1 MATRT
6 YYYKG
11 RKITM
16 TDGERLAMMQDVAD
30 NGYYS
35 RKGYGDKSSN
45 RYDEEKIKE
54 KAAIYD
60 AEIRLMEDFKAE
72 EERKKRE
79 REQRLMIGRSIA
91 NDAINRGMMRSYE
104 ASTPARAN
112 ATSAPNTGADNAYA
126 QAMRKTALEREKA
139 RLQGL
144 EGGTLDEA
152 SDYQKR
158 MDAID
163 LALSKVDSNLSNIN
177 RANSLRKIESDAR
190 LDELFDQYAQK
201 GAEMVNPT
209 VKQAQGI
216 ISTPWGNI
224 GGKDIANKVTY
235 GRDNAGELQLGANT
249 RSADAKYA
257 VYQNM
262 TDDEVAVYNYLLT
275 TDPNR
280 AEEYLMKLDPEL
292 QRRESDRRMGVVEGV
307 AEIAPVAASAATV
320 LTAPVKGTAYVGAM
334 ADRAMG
340 RDINTDSNAYRLAR
354 EADAMRGTVGGNINE
369 GVQNATGSR
378 FLGNAGEFLYQ
389 IGLSMADTL
398 VNTAITGGNA
408 VASSALMGGSAAS
421 SAMIDAKERGGNDT
435 QALTVGALAGIAE
448 ALFEKVSIENFLSE
462 ATAGTKGAWLL
473 NILRQMGIEASEEGA
488 TEVANIISDSLV
500 MGDLSQYKDMTAG
513 EIALQVAQAALGG
526 AISGAGMG
534 GIAQLGNYATR
545 KANERAAAA
554 PVAEPAAEADP
565 IREAAMQAAI
575 AQEEQ
580 TEQPMEKAAPMRAA
594 KPAEQTPAQEA
605 QKPAESTPAME
616 GDNDTP
622 ELAAPTRAVTM
633 TRRDNAV
640 NTSYDEAVE
649 VVGIDS
655 VDDGKVYVLDS
666 NDDVISLNDVDFSD
680 SNTAALYRAAGSF
693 DTATAQRFVQE
704 YDGGDVQQYAQAFAS
719 VYNDGKAGIDYNT
732 TLTQR
737 ASAATLTESQR
748 ITAHAGGQKAASAS
762 LPNMPKKF
770 TPGLTRAYTKASL
783 TAEGRE
789 NTKKFR
795 RQLQALDT
803 IGKKYNREIVLVSS
817 LKGMNIGGVT
827 ITGNVNGAYDPT
839 TKRIYVAADAQDGAF
854 AYVAMHELVH
864 SIKDS
869 DSKAYD
875 RLRDVVFEALEAS
888 GEDVDALIDYQINS
902 VYKGEIDRD
911 GAIEEVISNTAP
923 TVLMDEQFVRDL
935 YNNDR
940 TLFDKIREFFEELKQ
955 VFAELTQSGSW
966 AQDTV
971 LDEES
976 VAKIAKVFDKVA
988 METAAQP
995 DMNNLVAVDAAP
1007 TQTDAGVVIDEAGVK
1022 FSINTKDAWAKHM
1035 REAYGNTAD
1044 VRSAIDFVNDIS
1056 QVIMDNESLRD
1067 YMVRGDIPYSK
1078 IGPIRSNVEYKIT
1091 FDLDT
1096 LCQRVWQ
1103 YAALRDSI
1111 IDMAGRPLTKKESR
1125 QLIDYIEKMGGQIP
1139 CRYCYVEGKRALF
1152 ADSYLNFLNF
1162 RRDVMNE
1169 ADDDVAR
1176 TKMYSY
1182 DTKTGKLGAAA
1193 EKVFDEWRGI
1203 RSNSN
1208 TYNPQSLEEH
1218 YVNFQQLRNAV
1229 IDFLE
1234 ENYPGDIAQT
1244 RTSEDGYNFLHYEV
1258 RNSKGRKVGAPAMAK
1273 QVLRHFGAM
1282 SGADANARASFVAR
1296 KIIQPWMQARYEG
1309 IESVKNTRGSKFDAR
1324 VLDLE
1329 RVANNYAASAS
1340 SAHLFEPYQPYTDQ
1354 LSHVSKDVLK
1364 YVNAMGG
1371 VRIHSSN
1378 DFQMRNIVDYL
1389 QFFAEMASM
1398 KLMSHSYTKNLTFA
1412 EIAGK
1417 LGGRVNVSIAL
1428 NGDFSTGIQENISEG
1443 APWGEARALQK
1454 RNPNVG
1460 VMAMITNDDQLSFVL
1475 NTDWVQMTIPFHSS
1489 GIESEYTDA
1498 LRWTSYQSIQNE
1510 RPYADSTMRD
1520 ELKADGVEVP
1530 AKLAGRELREMYA
1543 KHFGKTLITD
1553 KNGKYITPH
1562 FFPHDTQVTTQG
1574 GKTVIVP
1581 GHHNDAKRYFELCEQ
1596 FGVRPRFDGA
1606 MVQDRNGNTIPA
1618 VEHPNYVKL
1627 IKETARTDSEQTAIS
1642 MDALT
1647 DPEFREWL
1655 VERMKLEV
1663 PAERNS
1669 STGFRDVMGIGKTF
1683 IENVINNPAAKD
1695 LPYGKLPAALEE
1707 RVDMLGDMSNAP
1719 REEFDVRFTGGEPVR
1734 GVDYEV
1740 VKSKPKLAQMTEAMK
1755 ARAPKFSIK
1764 DPVER
1769 VGNLV
1774 AVHSLNYE
1782 NAMKAV
1788 KRGGMPASS
1797 WAITTA
1803 KLGVPNYADI
1813 TFVAGSESVDP
1824 ALDERNKA
1832 YAGDAHSPRYPETS
1846 KGMSDA
1852 AKKRV
1857 GDMID
1862 KHAGKLGEVYTSE
1875 ARRLLGS
1882 LESKDEYIKMDIKDN
1897 AGLMA
1902 VYLSERGAKLRP
1914 ASSKSE
1920 MWDNKDK
1927 LDRVIRFRGG
1937 KQRYMDWAMN
1947 LLGKDWN
1954 TGEYVTRQ
1962 TEYGTERVPA
1972 TLENV
1977 TEVMT
1982 AQNGGEMRN
1991 ALHTGG
1997 FRGVHAALV
2006 RQMGTLDEIRSR
2018 KQQLQAANKE
2028 TIAQYRA
2035 AQDMY
2040 SNTISLMKDAGAS
2053 SYRGST
2059 TSYAEETLH
2068 YIIREKVFATNDM
2081 LRILKLNGYE
2091 KADAGLVRNITH
2103 TLSTIRNLPTD
2114 YFEVKAGRVFGIH
2127 EVKLA
2132 LLPEGK
2138 YNDLAGAL
2146 EGLGIA
2152 VARYSGGNTGRAAT
2166 LNQSAAGLLFSAKD
2180 PAQRERDARTAERIA
2195 EGRKQSAAQQKLEGK
2210 HDAETAKL
2218 KERIAGLEQQ
2228 VKDERAA
2235 GQINTAI
2242 ERKAG
2247 SQAVEDERLAARMA
2261 EGRVRAEERRKGREL
2276 AEAEKQKLRDHR
2288 QNERMR
2294 NTRDVITERV
2304 KTISNWI
2311 TSPTDKRFV
2320 PESMQLEIGRFIS
2333 AINMGF
2339 KDDSKT
2345 KERWMWR
2352 MDRMN
2357 AAVKATL
2364 KASPDNSTVDI
2375 SEGTVELIEDFT
2387 EEIKKQGIDS
2397 IKQMSEEQL
2406 DTLADILGS
2415 LKKEVID
2422 ANKSFIGGRLQER
2435 TVFAEDTIARAD
2447 RTKLEPKNNVRKAVL
2462 SNRLVTGNLKPPVF
2476 FRLMGGRMR
2485 ELGED
2490 LLNAERDYSKGM
2502 MAARDFYKALK
2513 EHYKTDDWLDVR
2525 KKGNVSIFELE
2536 SGEKITLSRDQAL
2549 NIYVLNLRERL
2560 ESETNH
2566 LRGGGITFRKDAYGK
2581 EVKGDEPHI
2590 LTDADITAIRDWLTP
2605 SQLQFA
2611 HRLVSYMS
2619 TELSQLG
2626 NRTSL
2631 RLVGRKLFKGEH
2643 YVPFNVDKNHVK
2655 HETGK
2660 AGEVDQPQS
2669 ARVKNKGM
2677 TKSTLRNASTPLV
2690 IDGLTDVFA
2699 AHVQEMCTYA
2709 AFAIPQDNILRV
2721 MNYKAA
2727 GSQTT
2732 VRSAMNAAYGNQLY
2746 NYLDALMADIGGKR
2760 SGSAMDTQAMKLI
2773 SKFKAGSVLSS
2784 MSVAI
2789 QQPSSIARAFSV
2801 LKVRDARPPHFA
2813 KVGKTIV
2820 NKSFEEAMQYS
2831 GTAVIKDMGGF
2842 DISSR
2847 SGVEDW
2853 LLSNKPK
2860 GFKEHSDKVGTWA
2873 PEQLDKLTFGSL
2885 WEACK
2890 VEVARNN
2897 KGLEFGGEQHLLM
2910 TGERFDEVIRLTQV
2924 YDSTLSRSENMR
2936 TKTAYAS
2943 MATAFMGEPTTAM
2956 NLLFDA
2962 MYNAKN
2968 TTMEGR
2974 IGVRK
2979 AAAAYVG
2986 TVVLN
2991 AALKS
2996 VVYAMRD
3003 DDEDQNYWE
3012 KYKEALGEA
3021 LLGEKTN
3028 KLPNWLDSI
3037 VSFVAGS
3044 EFSPVGQVP
3053 ILSDVSSIIG
3063 GYDVNRSDMDAI
3075 SSLVSATLNLF
3086 SDKRTTYAKV
3096 RDMVGAVSV
3105 FTGIPVRNLWRD
3117 AEGILRTVGVNVPA
3131 TANSAAS
3138 AAGALE
3144 EAYEA
3149 LTEGNR
3155 KAYDKYME
3163 KAEKLIRATLE
3174 KNADEKGTEYT
3185 DIEQEVENRL
3195 VRGLRD
3201 ALKDDERIKQMAEYR
3216 VNDWDYDGYM
3226 ALYNELLDEGFP
3238 EAAIKGAASSAVT
3251 ALEETNVVDSK
3262 PYNPQHWT
3270 KDDLQTA
3277 FEEAM
3282 ATGDSSGIEAMVEEM
3297 RNYSGTYWQMIPQDA
3312 DQVIKGAAKK
3322 AYEAISNDPND
3333 KQAVDVLGLVDYTKD
3348 DAQGWANDS
3357 EREQMYSYLAA
3368 GDWQNVNAEIIVL
3381 KKSGVKAESIKSG
3394 ITNKAKRSMKIAKDS
3409 GDTEAYNR
3417 IIDTLTKLNVY
3428 DAKGNRYY
3436 TRERILGWDLG

>member
-1 MATRT
+1 MGNPADEIVKKQAQKKKTTSSSSKATT
-6 YYYKG
+6 SSSSKKSTGYVS
-11 RKITM
+11 
-16 TDGERLAMMQDVAD
+16 AAD
-30 NGYYS
+30 NLVSSLYTK
-35 RKGYGDKSSN
+35 KGTVYKA
-45 RYDEEKIKE
+45 KE
-54 KAAIYD
+54 K
-60 AEIRLMEDFKAE
+60 EISKWEEE
-72 EERKKRE
+72 EERRKQEEAAARE
-79 REQRLMIGRSIA
+79 LAIQSLNSHLNSTYNAPRAGAAMA
-91 NDAINRGMMRSYE
+91 HDAVNRGLLNSGLSF
-104 ASTPARAN
+104 ASEPKEQKTPN
-112 ATSAPNTGADNAYA
+112 NQYA
-126 QAMRKTALEREKA
+126 MSQQKTALSRER
-139 RLQGL
+139 
-144 EGGTLDEA
+144 
-152 SDYQKR
+152 
-158 MDAID
+158 
-163 LALSKVDSNLSNIN
+163 
-177 RANSLRKIESDAR
+177 AR
-190 LDELFDQYAQK
+190 LDTLWQDIDVSDTRAYGDWIKRSNAVNDALRRLESEMKTADRQAAIGQFEKVRGNADFEQYAQQ
-201 GAEMVNPT
+201 GAAMVNPT

-280 AEEYLMKLDPEL
+280 AEEYIMKLDPEL
-292 QRRESDRRMGVVEGV
+292 QRRESDRRMGVTEDI
-307 AEIAPVAASAATV
+307 AQIAPISASAATV
-320 LTAPVKGTAYVGAM
+320 FASPVKGAAYAGAM
-334 ADRAMG
+334 ADTIMG
-340 RDINTDSNAYRLAR
+340 NDINTDTKAYRTAR
-354 EADAMRGTVGGNINE
+354 EMDAMRGTVGGNINE
-369 GVQNATGSR
+369 GVQDKTGSQ
-378 FLGNAGEFLYQ
+378 FLGNASEFLYQ
-389 IGLSMADTL
+389 VGLSMADSL
-398 VNTAITGGNA
+398 VNTAVTGGNA
-408 VASSALMGGSAAS
+408 ALSAGLMGGSAAS
-421 SAMIDAKERGGNDT
+421 SAMINAKERGGNDA
-435 QALTVGALAGIAE
+435 QALTMGALAGIAE
-448 ALFEKVSIENFLSE
+448 ALFEKVSIENFIAE
-462 ATAGTKGAWLL
+462 ATAGTKGAVIK
-473 NILRQMGIEASEEGA
+473 NILRQMGVEASEEGA
-488 TEVANIISDSLV
+488 TEIANIISDSLV

-513 EIALQVAQAALGG
+513 EIALQVVQAALGG
-526 AISGAGMG
+526 MISGAGMG

-554 PVAEPAAEADP
+554 PVVEPAAEADP
-565 IREAAMQAAI
+565 LRAAAMQAAI

-580 TEQPMEKAAPMRAA
+580 TEQPMEQAAPVREA
-594 KPAEQTPAQEA
+594 KPVEQAPAQET

-633 TRRDNAV
+633 TRRDSAV
-640 NTSYDEAVE
+640 NTAYDEAVE

-655 VDDGKVYVLDS
+655 VDDGQVYVLDS
-666 NDDVISLNDVDFSD
+666 NDDVISIDNVSFADD
-680 SNTAALYRAAGSF
+680 NTAALYRAASDF

-704 YDGGDVQQYAQAFAS
+704 YNGGDVQTYANSFRS
-719 VYNDGKAGIDYNT
+719 VYNDGKAGIDYKT

-737 ASAATLTESQR
+737 ASASTLTESQR
-748 ITAHAGGQKAASAS
+748 ITAHAGGQKAATI
-762 LPNMPKKF
+762 PNVPKKF
-770 TPGLTRAYTKASL
+770 TPGLVRAYNKSSMS
-783 TAEGRE
+783 AEGLA
-789 NTKKFR
+789 NTKKYR
-795 RQLQALDT
+795 KQLQALDV

-817 LKGMNIGGVT
+817 LKGMTIGGVT
-827 ITGNVNGAYDPT
+827 ITGDVNGAYDRE
-839 TKRIYVAADAQDGAF
+839 TKRIYIAADAQDGAF
-854 AYVAMHELVH
+854 TYVAMHELVH

-875 RLRDVVFEALEAS
+875 RLRDVVFEALEAG

-902 VYKGEIDRD
+902 VYKGMIDRD

-935 YNNDR
+935 YNNER

-966 AQDTV
+966 VQDAA
-971 LDEES
+971 LNAES
-976 VAKIAKVFDKVA
+976 VAKIAEVFDKVA

-995 DMNNLVAVDAAP
+995 DMNNLAAVDAAP
-1007 TQTDAGVVIDEAGVK
+1007 TQTDAGIVIDESGVK

-1044 VRSAIDFVNDIS
+1044 VRSAIDFVDDIS
-1056 QVIMDNESLRD
+1056 QVIMDNETLRD

-1182 DTKTGKLGAAA
+1182 DAKTGKLGAAA
-1193 EKVFDEWRGI
+1193 EKVFDEWRGM
-1203 RSNSN
+1203 RSNSG

-1218 YVNFQQLRNAV
+1218 YVNFQKLRNAV
-1229 IDFLE
+1229 LDFLE

-1258 RNSKGRKVGAPAMAK
+1258 RNSNGRKVGAPAMAK

-1309 IESVKNTRGSKFDAR
+1309 VESVKNTRGSKFDAR

-1329 RVANNYAASAS
+1329 RAANNYAASAS

-1398 KLMSHSYTKNLTFA
+1398 NLMSHSYTKNLTFA

-1460 VMAMITNDDQLSFVL
+1460 VMAMVTNDDQLSFVL

-1520 ELKADGVEVP
+1520 ELKADGVEVS

-1574 GKTVIVP
+1574 GKTVIIP

-1606 MVQDRNGNTIPA
+1606 MVQDRNGKTIPA

-1655 VERMKLEV
+1655 VERMELEV

-1669 STGFRDVMGIGKTF
+1669 STGYRDVMGIGKTF

-1707 RVDMLGDMSNAP
+1707 RIDTLGDMSNAP

-1740 VKSKPKLAQMTEAMK
+1740 VKSKPKLAQMTDTMK
-1755 ARAPKFSIK
+1755 ARAPKFSMR
-1764 DPVER
+1764 DTE
-1769 VGNLV
+1769 
-1774 AVHSLNYE
+1774 Y
-1782 NAMKAV
+1782 MDAV
-1788 KRGGMPASS
+1788 KRGDMETAQRMVNEAAKEALENGAEFRLADDEGVMAYKLHRGKAPQKTLIVYKTFNVDENGLPHATYAGTEDGMPYGVWLDAVAQPYVVGADGNKYIPGTTGTAPKMAGLKSPSAYGFKGYTSWLSYRPAFHASTIP
-1797 WAITTA
+1797 APLQMRIKNPATGEKTA
-1803 KLGVPNYADI
+1803 LPHNKLIFRVEVSADI
-1813 TFVAGSESVDP
+1813 DYQEAARAAGE
-1824 ALDERNKA
+1824 AETERRKA
-1832 YAGDAHSPRYPETS
+1832 YWRTNEEYR
-1846 KGMSDA
+1846 A
-1852 AKKRV
+1852 AKRENDV
-1857 GDMID
+1857 
-1862 KHAGKLGEVYTSE
+1862 SE
-1875 ARRLLGS
+1875 ARKSAEKKGKPFDEEAWLRAYDAKGDKVIGAARDQLDSIPEMGVYRYRNQGEDWVLAGSFRVLG
-1882 LESKDEYIKMDIKDN
+1882 
-1897 AGLMA
+1897 A
-1902 VYLSERGAKLRP
+1902 
-1914 ASSKSE
+1914 
-1920 MWDNKDK
+1920 
-1927 LDRVIRFRGG
+1927 
-1937 KQRYMDWAMN
+1937 
-1947 LLGKDWN
+1947 
-1954 TGEYVTRQ
+1954 
-1962 TEYGTERVPA
+1962 
-1972 TLENV
+1972 V
-1977 TEVMT
+1977 TEEEVRRVNDAHGYPNSGKSKMEWI
-1982 AQNGGEMRN
+1982 GGYNPQEFGLTPLKDGENPPVGDPRYRN
-1991 ALHTGG
+1991 VKIADPVTYDDDGNVIPLSQR
-1997 FRGVHAALV
+1997 FNP
-2006 RQMGTLDEIRSR
+2006 DNPDIR
-2018 KQQLQAANKE
+2018 
-2028 TIAQYRA
+2028 
-2035 AQDMY
+2035 
-2040 SNTISLMKDAGAS
+2040 
-2053 SYRGST
+2053 
-2059 TSYAEETLH
+2059 
-2068 YIIREKVFATNDM
+2068 
-2081 LRILKLNGYE
+2081 
-2091 KADAGLVRNITH
+2091 
-2103 TLSTIRNLPTD
+2103 
-2114 YFEVKAGRVFGIH
+2114 
-2127 EVKLA
+2127 
-2132 LLPEGK
+2132 
-2138 YNDLAGAL
+2138 
-2146 EGLGIA
+2146 
-2152 VARYSGGNTGRAAT
+2152 
-2166 LNQSAAGLLFSAKD
+2166 FSAKD
-2180 PAQRERDARTAERIA
+2180 PSKREAEIA
-2195 EGRKQSAAQQKLEGK
+2195 ELKQ
-2210 HDAETAKL
+2210 
-2218 KERIAGLEQQ
+2218 RI
-2228 VKDERAA
+2228 KDERVA
-2235 GQINTAI
+2235 GQVNTAVARAEVARLEKLVEA
-2242 ERKAG
+2242 ERKTG
-2247 SQAVEDERLAARMA
+2247 QANVERARR
-2261 EGRVRAEERRKGREL
+2261 EGRQAEQWVRVEERHKAAERKERDREKLREVREGRDEKIN
-2276 AEAEKQKLRDHR
+2276 AEKQKLRDYK
-2288 QNERMR
+2288 QNARMR
-2294 NTRDVITERV
+2294 DSRETITERV

-2320 PESMQLEIGRFIS
+2320 PETMQLEIGRFIS

-2339 KDDSKT
+2339 KEGTKT
-2345 KERWMWR
+2345 QERWMWR
-2352 MDRMN
+2352 VDRMN
-2357 AAVKATL
+2357 AAIKSTL
-2364 KASPDNSTVDI
+2364 NASPENSTVDI
-2375 SEGTVELIEDFT
+2375 SEGTIELIEDFA
-2387 EEIKKQGIDS
+2387 EEIKTQGIDS
-2397 IKQMSEEQL
+2397 IKQMSEKQL

-2415 LKKEVID
+2415 IKKEIID
-2422 ANKSFIGGRLQER
+2422 ANKSFIAGRLQER
-2435 TVFAEDTIARAD
+2435 TAFAEDTIARAN
-2447 RTKLEPKNNVRKAVL
+2447 RTKQDSKNNVRKAVL

-2476 FRLMGGRMR
+2476 FRIMGGKMR

-2502 MAARDFYKALK
+2502 MEARDFYKALK
-2513 EHYKTDDWLDVR
+2513 AHYKTDGWLDTR
-2525 KKGNVSIFELE
+2525 KSENVNTFELE

-2549 NIYVLNLRERL
+2549 NIYVLNLREKQ
-2560 ESETNH
+2560 ESDTNH

-2605 SQLQFA
+2605 SQLQYA
-2611 HRLVSYMS
+2611 LRLVSYMS
-2619 TELSQLG
+2619 TELSRMG

-2631 RLVGRKLFKGEH
+2631 RLVGRKLFNGEH

-2660 AGEVDQPQS
+2660 AGEIEQPQS

-2690 IDGLTDVFA
+2690 IDGLTEVFA

-2721 MNYKAA
+2721 MNYKAS

-2732 VRSAMNAAYGNQLY
+2732 VRSAMNSAYGNQLY
-2746 NYLDALMADIGGKR
+2746 NYLDSLMADIGGKR

-2784 MSVAI
+2784 LSVAI
-2789 QQPSSIARAFSV
+2789 QQPTSIARAFSV
-2801 LKVRDARPPHFA
+2801 LSVRDYRPVHLGV
-2813 KVGKTIV
+2813 KGKAIV

-2842 DISSR
+2842 DISSK

-2860 GFKEHSDKVGTWA
+2860 GFKEHSDKVGTWL

-2890 VEVARNN
+2890 AEVARNN
-2897 KGLEFGGEQHLLM
+2897 SDLEYDGEQHLLK

-2968 TTMEGR
+2968 GAMDGR

-2979 AAAAYVG
+2979 AAAAYVA

-2991 AALKS
+2991 AAFKS

-3003 DDEDQNYWE
+3003 DDDEQTYWE

-3021 LLGEKTN
+3021 LLGEKTG
-3028 KLPNWLDSI
+3028 KLPNWLDS
-3037 VSFVAGS
+3037 VVGFAAGS
-3044 EFSPVGQVP
+3044 EFSPVGQIP
-3053 ILSDVSSIIG
+3053 ILSDVSSVIG

-3105 FTGIPVRNLWRD
+3105 FTGIPVKNLWRD
-3117 AEGILRTVGVNVPA
+3117 AEGILRTFGVAVPA
-3131 TANSAAS
+3131 TNNSAVS
-3138 AAGALE
+3138 VAGALE
-3144 EAYEA
+3144 NAYEA
-3149 LTEGNR
+3149 LVDGDR
-3155 KAYDKYME
+3155 KTYDKSME

-3174 KNADEKGTEYT
+3174 KNIDENGTEYT

-3201 ALKDDERIKQMAEYR
+3201 ALKEDERILQMAEYR
-3216 VNDWDYDGYM
+3216 VNDWDYDSYM

-3238 EAAIKGAASSAVT
+3238 EAAIKGASNSAVSK
-3251 ALEETNVVDSK
+3251 LEDTNVVDSK
-3262 PYNPQHWT
+3262 PYDPQHWT

-3282 ATGDSSGIEAMVEEM
+3282 ATGDSSGIEEMIEEM
-3297 RNYSGTYWQMIPQDA
+3297 RNYSGTYWQMIQQDA

-3333 KQAVDVLGLVDYTKD
+3333 KQAMNVLGLVDYTKD
-3348 DAQGWANDS
+3348 DAQGWENDS
-3357 EREQMYSYLAA
+3357 TREQMYDYLFD
-3368 GDWQNVNAEIIVL
+3368 GDWRNVNAEISAL

-3394 ITNKAKRSMKIAKDS
+3394 ITNQAKRQMKIAKDA
-3409 GDTEAYNR
+3409 GNMATYNK
-3417 IIDTLTKLNVY
+3417 IIDALPKLNIY
-3428 DAKGNRYY
+3428 DAKGKQYY
-3436 TRERILGWDLG
+3436 TRERILSWDLN